1 MDNMERPYAYLE
13 AELAAIEKQAQSAQN
28 QIDNLMLIIN
38 VHQQHF
44 TTLKAAIEN
53 QKQAD
58 AKGKT
63 DSVKPA
69 KPDTDAVKITSSVE

>member
-1 MDNMERPYAYLE
+1 MDDMTQPYAYLE

-58 AKGKT
+58 AKVEP
-63 DSVKPA
+63 DPAKPA
-69 KPDTDAVKITSSVE
+69 KTDPDVVKVTSSME